1 MQDILK
7 IGEKTFKKYAWLAT
21 IFYIIGYILIRIQFA
36 QHGICEVQI
45 FKERYILAS
54 VLFIIFCSP
63 IILFESILKVR
74 REKHTHTKEEIILT
88 TFALSIGMTFLI
100 TTFPAIF
107 YSDNNYGPVADF
119 NIFIIIGFLI
129 VVSMGIFSKNLA
141 KNNKIG
147 NYLTIIAGILIIIGL
162 SIGSYK
168 NFAIKEEWLNMYITT
183 FFILETIMV
192 IRLIIEKIYVMKKSG
207 EEKSKAIK
215 FVKIGILLFALCM
228 YGNFVFKFLPSE
240 IGGGRLANIT
250 VETND
255 ELLKQEIGEREVY
268 LLDRSG
274 DTYILVIEE
283 NKEEDLYKTI
293 EVSKEKA
300 VIGIEKQVVMQYF
313 K

>member
-7 IGEKTFKKYAWLAT
+7 KGEKTFKKYAWLAT
-21 IFYIIGYILIRIQFA
+21 IFYMVGYILIRIQFA
-36 QHGICEVQI
+36 QHGICEVEI

-54 VLFIIFCSP
+54 VLFIIFYSP
-63 IILFESILKVR
+63 IILFESILKIK
-74 REKHTHTKEEIILT
+74 REKNTHTKEEILLV

-100 TTFPAIF
+100 TTFPAVF
-107 YSDNNYGPVADF
+107 YSDSNYGSFADL

-129 VVSMGIFSKNLA
+129 VVLMGIFSKKMA
-141 KNNKIG
+141 KNNKLS

-183 FFILETIMV
+183 FFILETIMI
-192 IRLIIEKIYVMKKSG
+192 IRLIIEKIYVMKKNE
-207 EEKSKAIK
+207 EEKSKAVEL
-215 FVKIGILLFALCM
+215 VKIGIILFSLCM

-240 IGGGRLANIT
+240 IGGGKLANIT
-250 VETND
+250 VQTND
-255 ELLKQEIGEREVY
+255 ELLKQEIGQGEIF
-268 LLDRSG
+268 LLDRGG
-274 DTYILVIEE
+274 DTYILVVEE

-300 VIGIEKQVVMQYF
+300 VIEIEKQVVMQYF